1 MGTRHLTCVVKDGEY
16 KVAQYGQWDGYPS
29 GQGLDALDFLKN
41 MDRDKFLSSLAA
53 TYQPTE
59 EQIASWWKEV
69 GYDIGSNDGW
79 VSHDISQKYKDK
91 HPSLSRDAGTKILQM
106 IQDASEPVP
115 LNLYLKFAAESLF
128 CEWAYVIDF
137 DKNTFEVYEG
147 FNKQPLAQSERF
159 YGLTSDDA
167 SGYEPV
173 MLKKAYSLDDLPS
186 EGEFLAEL
194 EPDEDEGED
203 DE

>member
-29 GQGLDALDFLKN
+29 GQGVDALDFLRN
-41 MDRDKFLSSLAA
+41 MGRDKFLTSLAA

-59 EQIASWWKEV
+59 EQIAAWWKEV
-69 GYDIGSNDGW
+69 GHDIGSNDGW
-79 VSHDISQKYKDK
+79 VSHDISKKYKDK
-91 HPSLSRDAGTKILQM
+91 HPSLSRDAGAKILQM

-115 LNLYLKFAAESLF
+115 LNLYLTFAAESLF
-128 CEWAYVIDF
+128 CEWAYVVDF

-147 FNKQPLAQSERF
+147 FNKQPLAKSERF
-159 YGLTSDDA
+159 YGLTSDDS

-173 MLKKAYSLDDLPS
+173 KLKKAYSLDELPTQ
-186 EGEFLAEL
+186 EEFLAEL
-194 EPDEDEGED
+194 EPDEED